1 MLMQKQRHGCD
12 ECMNRKK
19 GSEKP
24 VEATGELKMEG
35 ETERD
40 LEQLVVE

>member
-1 MLMQKQRHGCD
+1 MYEQ
-12 ECMNRKK
+12 K
-19 GSEKP
+19 GSGKP

>member
-1 MLMQKQRHGCD
+1 MYEPKEG
-12 ECMNRKK
+12 
-19 GSEKP
+19 GEKL